1 MKVLFLMFNYDD
13 ANVSDSMYNSLVAEF
28 IANGHEV
35 SVVAFEKSRRETG
48 IYREGQA
55 EVLRVKTMP
64 LMNVGP
70 VAKGIANLLMPFQ
83 YRRALR
89 RFYDGRKFDL
99 IITPTPPITLTGIAR
114 SLKKQ
119 NQAKVYLIL
128 RDIFPQNA
136 VDVGFMSK
144 RNPLYLYFR
153 RQEKALYRIA
163 DTIGAM
169 TRGNVEYI
177 LRHNPEVKA
186 EKLHILPNWN
196 KAAGI
201 PDLSGSDIR
210 EKYGL
215 TGKFVVL
222 FGGTLGISQKVDNL
236 IDLAKLNTDKNDLTL
251 LVVGKGTH
259 KKYLEKRII
268 EEGLSNIL
276 VLDYLPRADY
286 EKIAMVAD
294 VGLISLNEK
303 FTIPNIPSR
312 TLAYYNLKKPVF
324 AIVDPNTDYGE
335 MLAGDQTGYCCVYG
349 DHESYRKHFNALY
362 SGKELRSRM
371 GENGYQALTTKYT
384 PRRTYEIILQHCGL
398 QELQDSL

>member
-1 MKVLFLMFNYDD
+1 MKVLFLMFNFDD

-35 SVVAFEKSRRETG
+35 SVVAFEKSRRQTG
-48 IYREGQA
+48 IYREGNA

-89 RFYDGRKFDL
+89 NFYSGRKFDL

-114 SLKKQ
+114 SLKRQ
-119 NQAKVYLIL
+119 NNARVYLIL

-153 RQEKALYRIA
+153 RQEKALYRLSDA
-163 DTIGAM
+163 IGAM

-177 LRHNPEVKA
+177 LRHNPEVKP

-196 KAAGI
+196 KATDI
-201 PDLSGSDIR
+201 PDLRGSDIR

-215 TGKFVVL
+215 AGKFVVL
-222 FGGTLGISQKVDNL
+222 FGGTLGISQKVDNV
-236 IDLAKLNTDKNDLTL
+236 IDLAKLNAGKKDLTF

-259 KKYLEKRII
+259 KKYLENRIK
-268 EEGLSNIL
+268 EEDLSNIM
-276 VLDYLPRADY
+276 VFDYLPRADY
-286 EKIAMVAD
+286 EKLAMVAD

-303 FTIPNIPSR
+303 FTIPNTPSR

-324 AIVDPNTDYGE
+324 AIVDPHTDYGD
-335 MLAGDQTGYCCVYG
+335 MLATDQTGFCCVYG
-349 DHESYRKHFNALY
+349 DHESYRKHFDALY
-362 SGKELRSRM
+362 YDKDLREKM
-371 GENGYQALTTKYT
+371 GENGYKALISKYT
-384 PRRTYEIILQHCGL
+384 PRRTYEIVLQHCGL
-398 QELQDSL
+398 